1 MPTLRALEL
10 FTAVLDHGSLTEAAR
25 RLHTTPSAISH
36 QLTTLERELR
46 TPLLHRLPRGVRATA
61 AGRAVEADARR
72 AVEAAAAVTR
82 VGRAVAAGAAGRVR
96 VACGEVLT
104 APLVAPVLTRWRHE
118 HPDVVVELAE
128 FASADALTAHLDAGR
143 ADLGVIPRPRDWT
156 GEVHLI
162 GHEEVVAV
170 VPPGHPLAGAT
181 STGTTSP
188 GTTTVADVAAHPVVG
203 LAPGNG
209 LDRWLTGIAAD
220 AGTTFDVV
228 VRTRS
233 ASTAAHL
240 ARAGAGVAVVP
251 VSALGGDG
259 TGVVRFTPP
268 LGRDVVALLPAGGA
282 DPLAGEFV
290 RDLLA
295 GGAPRLP

>member
-10 FTAVLDHGSLTEAAR
+10 LVAVLDHGSLAEAAR

-36 QLTTLERELR
+36 QLAALERELR
-46 TPLLHRLPRGVRATA
+46 TPLLHRLPRGVQATA

-82 VGRAVAAGAAGRVR
+82 LGRAVAAGSAGRVR
-96 VACGEVLT
+96 VACGETLT
-104 APLVAPVLTRWRHE
+104 APLVAPVLTRWRRE

-128 FASADALTAHLDAGR
+128 FVSADTLAAHLEAGR
-143 ADLGVIPRPRDWT
+143 ADLGVIPRPGSWT
-156 GEVHLI
+156 GEVHLV
-162 GHEEVVAV
+162 GREEVVAV

-181 STGTTSP
+181 
-188 GTTTVADVAAHPVVG
+188 TTTVADVAAHPVVG
-203 LAPGNG
+203 LTPGNG
-209 LDRWLTGIAAD
+209 LDRWLTGLAAD
-220 AGTTFDVV
+220 AGTVFDVV
-228 VRTRS
+228 VRTRN

-251 VSALGGDG
+251 VSALGGDP

-268 LGRDVVALLPAGGA
+268 LGRDVVVLLPAGGGDA
-282 DPLAGEFV
+282 LAGRFLA
-290 RDLLA
+290 DLLA
-295 GGAPRLP
+295 GGAPALA

>member
-1 MPTLRALEL
+1 MRALEL
-10 FTAVLDHGSLTEAAR
+10 LVAVLDHGSLTEAAR

-36 QLTTLERELR
+36 QLAALERELR
-46 TPLLHRLPRGVRATA
+46 TPLLHRLPRGVQATA

-82 VGRAVAAGAAGRVR
+82 VGRAVAAGTAGRVR

-104 APLVAPVLTRWRHE
+104 APLVAPVLARWRHE

-128 FASADALTAHLDAGR
+128 FASADALAAHVEAGD
-143 ADLGVIPRPRDWT
+143 ADLGVIPRPRGWT
-156 GEVHLI
+156 GDVHLV

-181 STGTTSP
+181 PT
-188 GTTTVADVAAHPVVG
+188 GTTTVAGVAAHPVVG
-203 LAPGNG
+203 LTPGNG
-209 LDRWLTGIAAD
+209 LDRWLTGLAAD
-220 AGTTFDVV
+220 AGTAFDVV

-233 ASTAAHL
+233 ASTAVHL

-259 TGVVRFTPP
+259 TGVVRFDPP
-268 LGRDVVALLPAGGA
+268 LGRDVVALLPTGGA
-282 DPLAGEFV
+282 DALAGQFL

-295 GGAPRLP
+295 RGAPQLP